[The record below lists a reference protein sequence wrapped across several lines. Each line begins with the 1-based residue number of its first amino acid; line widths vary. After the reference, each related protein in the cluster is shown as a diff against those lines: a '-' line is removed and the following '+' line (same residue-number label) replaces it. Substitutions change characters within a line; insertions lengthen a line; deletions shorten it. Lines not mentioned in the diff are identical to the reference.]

1 MVNHLTLARMRVR
14 VGVIGAKL
22 RLVVRFIQ
30 FEGSE
35 HREKRLV
42 GATLV
47 VARLPADAQK
57 TGATT
62 RVAPTAG
69 DVGGP
74 SIPSD

>member
-1 MVNHLTLARMRVR
+1 LGSTVRNRGRRLGRRRPNLCAARQVT
-14 VGVIGAKL
+14 AC
-22 RLVVRFIQ
+22 
-30 FEGSE
+30 S

-42 GATLV
+42 GAILV
-47 VARLPADAQK
+47 VAPLPADAACK

-74 SIPSD
+74 SIVQIS